1 MNPLFDLRVSRR
13 ICLSPSPVDLSSPS
27 FSTRRPIWPLAA
39 ALLALPL
46 AAAGVAAQQP
56 YGYAQQQY
64 PSQYAAPAQQY
75 GYPQQQPQYAQPQY
89 QQPQYGQPQYQQ
101 PQYQQPQQ
109 YNQPQ
114 YNAQPQYNT
123 QPQYAQPEENQP
135 QGYSD
140 PEYAQPQYAQP
151 QYPQQQADAGLPNP
165 GDDLDAQQPAPTQQ
179 PLSAGD
185 LEQLVAPIA
194 IYPDNLVA
202 QILAGA
208 TYPAQVSA
216 ADQWVKGMTAQGYGS
231 PDQIAAGA
239 NTESGWDPSVK
250 ALTAFPQ
257 VLDMLNQNL
266 QWTTALGNAY
276 YNQPQ
281 DVMQTIQVLR
291 QRAEQAGNLETTPQE
306 QVNDDQGYID
316 VAPTNPEVEYVPA
329 YDPWAVYGAPIVAYP
344 GYSPFGG
351 YFGLGIHFGL
361 GCALNAF
368 APFGWMGWG
377 LNWFGHA
384 LLFNHGAYYS
394 HSNSVRDWGFAHGG
408 PRAYPGHGGFGGHSL
423 PESGRGGGFNGHPMP
438 EGGRGNGFGNRA
450 QQPYNRPGNGFPG
463 NGFNS
468 ARGNG
473 QGNNFA
479 RPAYNNGGQGYARG
493 NAYAHPE
500 MPGQMAYN
508 RSSQQMAGRQAYG
521 GVQAYA
527 HPGYGSYGYQG
538 RSAQSYGGPSYGG
551 QNYGA
556 RAGAGY
562 AGAYRTPAYRA
573 PQQNYGRAYA
583 GGNTG
588 YGGQSFARNESSG
601 GFRGFSG
608 GREPR
613 GFSGGGFSGGRAP
626 KAYSGGGGGHFSG
639 GGHASGGGHSGGG
652 HSGGGHS
659 GGGGHGRR

>member
-13 ICLSPSPVDLSSPS
+13 ICLLPSPVDLPSPS
-27 FSTRRPIWPLAA
+27 FSTRKPVWPVAA

-46 AAAGVAAQQP
+46 AAASLAAQQP
-56 YGYAQQQY
+56 YGYAQQY

-75 GYPQQQPQYAQPQY
+75 SYPQQ
-89 QQPQYGQPQYQQ
+89 QPQYQQ

-114 YNAQPQYNT
+114 YQQPQYP
-123 QPQYAQPEENQP
+123 QPQENQP

-140 PEYAQPQYAQP
+140 PQYAQP
-151 QYPQQQADAGLPNP
+151 QYPQPQYPQQDQQPYPQQQADAGQPNP
-165 GDDLDAQQPAPTQQ
+165 ADDLDAQQPAPTQQ

-185 LEQLVAPIA
+185 LEQLLAPIA

-202 QILAGA
+202 QILAAA
-208 TYPAQVSA
+208 TYPAQVAA

-231 PDQIAAGA
+231 PDQLAAGA
-239 NTESGWDPSVK
+239 NTESAWDPSVK

-291 QRAEQAGNLETTPQE
+291 QRAEQAGNLQTTPQE
-306 QVNDDQGYID
+306 QVSDDQGYIG

-344 GYSPFGG
+344 GYSDFGG
-351 YFGLGIHFGL
+351 YYGLGIHFGL

-368 APFGWMGWG
+368 APFGWMGWS

-384 LLFNHGAYYS
+384 LLFNRGAYYS

-408 PRAYPGHGGFGGHSL
+408 PRAYPGHGGFGGRGL
-423 PESGRGGGFNGHPMP
+423 PQSGRSGFGNHPIP

-450 QQPYNRPGNGFPG
+450 QQPYNRPGNGFAG
-463 NGFNS
+463 NGSARNGFNS

-473 QGNNFA
+473 QGNNLA
-479 RPAYNNGGQGYARG
+479 RPAYNYGGGQGTARG
-493 NAYAHPE
+493 SAYTHPE

-508 RSSQQMAGRQAYG
+508 RVPQQFAGRQAYG
-521 GVQAYA
+521 GAQGYA
-527 HPGYGSYGYQG
+527 RPGYGSYGYQG
-538 RSAQSYGGPSYGG
+538 RTGQGYGGQSYGGQSYGG

-556 RAGAGY
+556 RSGAGY
-562 AGAYRTPAYRA
+562 AQAPAYRA
-573 PQQNYGRAYA
+573 PQQNYARSYA
-583 GGNTG
+583 GG

-608 GREPR
+608 GHESR

-626 KAYSGGGGGHFSG
+626 RAYSGGGGHFSG

-652 HSGGGHS
+652 HSGGG
-659 GGGGHGRR
+659 GHGRR